1 MLSVFGSL
9 LRSKRFRCFVN
20 LLKNRECD
28 LLKIDREKLLA
39 GDEGEKEKVY
49 QLIPEFD
56 VIRKQGNYDIVG
68 KLVELGG
75 RLQSEKVADLATA
88 VSIMISVMF
97 GRQISAEDAKKIGA
111 VVDSLSCV
119 KFDEDGVFVDEGC
132 LNAVDVPDQF
142 KDQIRTVVM
151 INLVKD
157 VI

>member
-1 MLSVFGSL
+1 MLSVLGSL
-9 LRSKRFRCFVN
+9 LRSKRFRC
-20 LLKNRECD
+20 LITILKGGECD
-28 LLKIDREKLLA
+28 LKIDREKLLA
-39 GDEGEKEKVY
+39 GDEGEKEKIY

-97 GRQISAEDAKKIGA
+97 GRQISEEDAKKIGA
-111 VVDSLSCV
+111 VVDALSCV

-132 LNAVDVPDQF
+132 LNVVDVPDQF

-151 INLVKD
+151 INLVRD